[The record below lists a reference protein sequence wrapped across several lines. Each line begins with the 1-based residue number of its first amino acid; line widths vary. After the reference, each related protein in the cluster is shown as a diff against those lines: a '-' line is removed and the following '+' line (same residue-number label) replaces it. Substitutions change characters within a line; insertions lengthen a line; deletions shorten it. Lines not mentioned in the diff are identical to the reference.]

1 MGGTSSFRTIIGW
14 KLLKGMKKTVCV
26 VICLIFLYTILIG
39 NMPVLGI
46 SIVKNNSGAPVNNDS
61 IESIQKS
68 ISSKLIRF
76 HVIANSDSKE
86 DQNLKLLV
94 RDKVLEYIAPK
105 LKDSKTI
112 EESREI
118 LRKNDGSIK
127 EIAQKVVKQNG
138 YNYNV
143 STTLS
148 MESFPVKAYGSIT
161 LPQGK
166 YEAYKILIG
175 NSNGQN
181 WWCVMFPPLCFV
193 DLAKGELAE
202 KETESSM
209 KRVLNDKEYETVNNR
224 PEGRTV
230 VVRFKVL
237 EIVKG
242 IKNKISSHKSA
253 K

>member
-1 MGGTSSFRTIIGW
+1 
-14 KLLKGMKKTVCV
+14 MKKTVCV
-26 VICLIFLYTILIG
+26 VLCLIFLYTILIE
-39 NMPVLGI
+39 NKPVLGI
-46 SIVKNNSGAPVNNDS
+46 STMKNKSGTPVDNDS

-68 ISSKLIRF
+68 ISNKLIRF

-86 DQNLKLLV
+86 DQNLKLMI

-118 LRKNDGSIK
+118 LRKNDKNIK
-127 EIAQKVVKQNG
+127 EIAQKVVRQNG

-148 MESFPVKAYGSIT
+148 MENFPVKAYGNIT

-224 PEGRTV
+224 PEEKTV

-237 EIVKG
+237 EIVKD
-242 IKNKISSHKSA
+242 IKNKISSYKSI